1 MMTRLSMIAIFIFAS
16 GLPAAAHTAALPSAD
31 VLAGF
36 AHPLTG
42 VDHLAAMLGLG
53 LWAAVMGGLARW
65 VLPVAFLCGM
75 AFGGAFAHMTGAA
88 FPLPEAAILVSAL
101 LLPAFALLRVRLR
114 LPVAAA
120 LTVVFA
126 LAHGH
131 AHGLELPAGASSLLY
146 ASGFLAATA
155 ALHWGGVALA
165 HLTSRTDV
173 RPLRTTS

>member
-65 VLPVAFLCGM
+65 LLPVVFLWHCARRRSRSHDRGN
-75 AFGGAFAHMTGAA
+75 
-88 FPLPEAAILVSAL
+88 LSLV
-101 LLPAFALLRVRLR
+101 
-114 LPVAAA
+114 
-120 LTVVFA
+120 
-126 LAHGH
+126 
-131 AHGLELPAGASSLLY
+131 
-146 ASGFLAATA
+146 
-155 ALHWGGVALA
+155 
-165 HLTSRTDV
+165 
-173 RPLRTTS
+173 